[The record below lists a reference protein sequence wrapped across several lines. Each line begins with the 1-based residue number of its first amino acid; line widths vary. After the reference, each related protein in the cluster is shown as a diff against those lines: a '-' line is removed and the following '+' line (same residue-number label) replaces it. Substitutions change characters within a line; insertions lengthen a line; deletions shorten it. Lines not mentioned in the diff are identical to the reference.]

1 MINQFIIDQL
11 QGQLPD
17 WVLALIT
24 GLLGVLGILGF
35 AVISALAAVWIERK
49 LIGRFQI
56 RSGPNRVGPQGL
68 LQPIADVLKI
78 LAKES
83 IVPFGVDRW
92 VYQLAPIVIFVPALM
107 TFAVIPFAPGA
118 ALLDLDIGLLYLFA
132 VGSVGVVPVFMAGW
146 ASNNKYS
153 ILGAMRA
160 VAQSISYEIP
170 LTLSLVG
177 VMLLAGT
184 FNLSK
189 IVDYQIQ
196 NGWFIFLQPL
206 AFIIFFIAGSAELNR
221 TPTDIVEGESE
232 LVAGYHTEYSG
243 FKFSLFYATEYTHIF
258 AMSAVIATVFLGG
271 WASAPILD
279 VIPAVV
285 WFVAKVYLLFCLFVW
300 VRATLPRL
308 RIDQL
313 MGLAWKFLLPLT
325 LANILF
331 TALQVFVALPT
342 PLVFITNVVLAVVLI
357 GAWAQV
363 VGEKGAP
370 PRRAYYYA
378 AQAPTVSRS

>member
-11 QGQLPD
+11 QGVIPD

-24 GLLGVLGILGF
+24 GLFGVLGILGF

-177 VMLLAGT
+177 VMLLASS
-184 FNLSK
+184 FNLST

-331 TALQVFVALPT
+331 TALQVFLALPT
-342 PLVFITNVVLAVVLI
+342 PLVFVLNVVLAVVLI
-357 GAWAQV
+357 GAWARV

-378 AQAPTVSRS
+378 SQAPTVSRS